1 MKKAIINK
9 HIDNSLEGNKR
20 DYFVDDLELAKGEIL
35 ISNDSS
41 NPSIFIVNND
51 NEVVKISGSGSSGG
65 GGSYDD
71 TDIRSKINELNTE
84 ISVLQGNDGKEMSV
98 REIAEDVMKSFTP
111 TSPEELEGIT
121 AALEG
126 FDAENTVKKA
136 VDSKYSLPEGGI
148 PQSDLNEE
156 VVSAIDKA
164 NSALQ
169 SDDLDNYYTKDEIGE
184 GFDSENTVTK
194 AVNTVQ
200 SNLNTITS
208 ELRDELSAIT
218 ESVNI
223 INADENTEGSFK
235 KYINDTKNIIDEYKV
250 NGFVISENPV
260 LNTDDLKISNNYST
274 SNGKIEDITP
284 DDIITKAFSKLEI
297 ALAQTSLALTAAIND
312 LEKRIGIPTQY
323 DENNNVI
330 KEGTGLMKR
339 VEQLEK
345 NI

>member
-111 TSPEELEGIT
+111 TSPEELEGII

-126 FDAENTVKKA
+126 FDTENTVKKA
-136 VDSKYSLPEGGI
+136 VISPFI
-148 PQSDLNEE
+148 R
-156 VVSAIDKA
+156 A
-164 NSALQ
+164 
-169 SDDLDNYYTKDEIGE
+169 
-184 GFDSENTVTK
+184 TVT
-194 AVNTVQ
+194 AAPAAPERMPQ
-200 SNLNTITS
+200 ISPITS
-208 ELRDELSAIT
+208 AQIEATLSA
-218 ESVNI
+218 
-223 INADENTEGSFK
+223 F
-235 KYINDTKNIIDEYKV
+235 
-250 NGFVISENPV
+250 
-260 LNTDDLKISNNYST
+260 
-274 SNGKIEDITP
+274 
-284 DDIITKAFSKLEI
+284 
-297 ALAQTSLALTAAIND
+297 
-312 LEKRIGIPTQY
+312 
-323 DENNNVI
+323 
-330 KEGTGLMKR
+330 
-339 VEQLEK
+339 
-345 NI
+345 